1 MLTDQEN
8 EFVRYW
14 EENRLRKRRITQQLY
29 VGLPFAAFLVLAIFI
44 NLFSGWYLG
53 ATAIFRLDRGI
64 GLMILISVFSIVVFI
79 VIFAA
84 HHSWDMNEQRYREL
98 LAKRDQK

>member
-1 MLTDQEN
+1 MLTEQEN

-14 EENRLRKRRITQQLY
+14 EENRLRKKRVSKQLY

-53 ATAIFRLDRGI
+53 ATAALRLDRGT
-64 GLMILISVFSIVVFI
+64 GLMVLVSVFAIVIFI

-84 HHSWDMNEQRYREL
+84 RHRWDMNEQRYREL
-98 LAKRDQK
+98 LAKRDWP